1 MSILVLIVI
10 VAILLLA
17 LVLWIT
23 ASLIGLIITI
33 VVAGL
38 IGWAADQITPG
49 DLPYGVFG
57 AVGAGLLGALL
68 GGLLLNGFGPDVAGL
83 AIIPTLVGAVI
94 LAFAAEL
101 IGLGKQSE
109 ASPGPSRSR

>member
-1 MSILVLIVI
+1 MSIVAIVAI
-10 VAILLLA
+10 LAILLLA

-23 ASLIGLIITI
+23 ASLLGLIITV

-38 IGWAADQITPG
+38 IGWVADQLTPG

-68 GGLLLNGFGPDVAGL
+68 GGLLLDGFGPDIAGL
-83 AIIPTLVGAVI
+83 SIIPTLVGALI

-101 IGLGKQSE
+101 TGLGKQSE
-109 ASPGPSRSR
+109 ASPGPTRSR